1 MVERILTSNFKK
13 LNSGKNLQYDSINIL
28 EQEVVQK
35 NIDIFKKF
43 FESLENYDSQY
54 WSIYYSDNKKLI
66 NIDIGEY
73 KILEI
78 GPEYFSMIVDITLFN
93 TNDYKFLLNNLSD
106 EQKSI
111 FENDFSDDFVNLY
124 ITSEISNKEFE
135 ILTAAQNIALSK
147 VFGDTYNTPKNH
159 DNEELLDY
167 FSISK
172 STNLDEHINS
182 VDEKFIKLLSGES
195 STIEYKETMFDEPN
209 QGPKISGHIMFDEV
223 IRCIAGMANS
233 TTGGSLLVG
242 VHDIELD
249 ELTGLHSI
257 KDEFSKIVNKQF
269 RSEDDFLLKLSGA
282 LKKVF
287 DLPFIVT
294 LSIDFLEIEQ
304 KSEKKKF
311 LHIFIPAYTQPIFV
325 KFQSELNPLGT
336 KSELFFVRSINSTEN
351 LSIKE
356 TIEYL
361 TFRFPN
367 FIQSI
372 TSKWVL
378 KNA

>member
-13 LNSGKNLQYDSINIL
+13 LNSGKNLQYDSIKIL
-28 EQEVVQK
+28 EQDVVQK

-54 WSIYYSDNKKLI
+54 WSIYYSDNNKLI

-73 KILEI
+73 KIVEI
-78 GPEYFSMIVDITLFN
+78 GTGYFSMIVDITLFN

-111 FENDFSDDFVNLY
+111 FENDFSDDFVNLF

-159 DNEELLDY
+159 DNEELLNY

-172 STNLDEHINS
+172 STNQDEHINS

-195 STIEYKETMFDEPN
+195 STTEYKETMFDEPN
-209 QGPKISGHIMFDEV
+209 QGSKISGHIMFDEV

-257 KDEFSKIVNKQF
+257 KDEFYKIVNKQF
-269 RSEDDFLLKLSGA
+269 KSEDDFLLKLSGA
-282 LKKVF
+282 FKKVF

-304 KSEKKKF
+304 KYGKKKF

-372 TSKWVL
+372 TSK
-378 KNA
+378 